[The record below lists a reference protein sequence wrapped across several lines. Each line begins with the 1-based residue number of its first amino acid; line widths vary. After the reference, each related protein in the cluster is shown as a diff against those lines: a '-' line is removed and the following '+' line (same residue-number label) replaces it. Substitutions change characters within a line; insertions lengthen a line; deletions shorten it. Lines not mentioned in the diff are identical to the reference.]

1 MIQPPRPQ
9 KAQRDLTGL
18 LTVTFRNMDDGKEFI
33 KAFSELRSG
42 ISWPIRAVRGYL
54 CVIGVLAGQV
64 FAKENSLML
73 VYESEYPDSLE
84 LMTDAYN
91 RAHDLRFQ
99 TFYTDRRKVDWKG
112 FNFDFEKKIRGGLG
126 GRDIRLKHSPFAEDF
141 VLGKDTIRRF
151 GAQKAFFDLPRASIL
166 VDQLSNIQPQD
177 MDTDHPE
184 YRFHAIN
191 AFRYLLV
198 GWGHEDAVA
207 GGKGPR
213 DERQT
218 TVAGWS

>member
-1 MIQPPRPQ
+1 
-9 KAQRDLTGL
+9 
-18 LTVTFRNMDDGKEFI
+18 
-33 KAFSELRSG
+33 
-42 ISWPIRAVRGYL
+42 
-54 CVIGVLAGQV
+54 
-64 FAKENSLML
+64 ML

-99 TFYTDRRKVDWKG
+99 TFYTDRQKLDWKG

-126 GRDIRLKHSPFAEDF
+126 GRDIRLKHSPFANDF

-151 GAQKAFFDLPRASIL
+151 GGQKAFFDLPRASIL

-184 YRFHAIN
+184 YKFHAIN

-198 GWGHEDAVA
+198 AWRHENASAAHEEAPGTSGKRPWRGGHESKCGLRISECGIEGSIE
-207 GGKGPR
+207 GGKS
-213 DERQT
+213 ERQGSEEDPEKGFRRGLAEGPGIRNHPSASK
-218 TVAGWS
+218 VFS

>member
-18 LTVTFRNMDDGKEFI
+18 LTVTFHNMDDGKEFT
-33 KAFSELRSG
+33 KAFTELRAG
-42 ISWPIRAVRGYL
+42 VSWPIRSIRGYMCIL
-54 CVIGVLAGQV
+54 GVLAGKA
-64 FAKENSLML
+64 FGKENSLML
-73 VYESEYPDSLE
+73 VYESDYPDSLE

-99 TFYTDRRKVDWKG
+99 TFYTDRQKLDWKG
-112 FNFDFEKKIRGGLG
+112 FNFDFERKIRGGLG
-126 GRDIRLKHSPFAEDF
+126 GRDIRLKHSPFAGDF
-141 VLGKDTIRRF
+141 VLGKDTIRRIA
-151 GAQKAFFDLPRASIL
+151 GQKAFFDLPRASLL
-166 VDQLSNIQPQD
+166 VDQLSNIQPED

-184 YRFHAIN
+184 YKFHAIN

-198 GWGHEDAVA
+198 AWSHENSPAA
-207 GGKGPR
+207 KGLR

-218 TVAGWS
+218 TVMGWA